1 MIFRESHLPNMH
13 YQISSVALSSD
24 RINIRNIIS
33 IMTSQG
39 DTKINVDDFRW
50 KANVINEFESA
61 RNDALVLAGD
71 PTAYLGEKD
80 TNDTGINETEQ
91 SDVHGVDEF
100 QYTEIEAV

>member
-1 MIFRESHLPNMH
+1 MIFRESQSPNRH
-13 YQISSVALSSD
+13 YQISSVVLSCG

-50 KANVINEFESA
+50 KASVINEFEAA

-80 TNDTGINETEQ
+80 TNDEGINETEE
-91 SDVHGVDEF
+91 SDAHGADEF